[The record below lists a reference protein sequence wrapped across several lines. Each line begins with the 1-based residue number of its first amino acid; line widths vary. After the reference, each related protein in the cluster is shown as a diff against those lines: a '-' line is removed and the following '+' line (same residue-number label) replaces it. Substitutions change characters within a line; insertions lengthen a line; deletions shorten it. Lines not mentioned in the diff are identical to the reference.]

1 MNNIKKF
8 VPLVTMTYGIYYYI
22 YFDICK
28 NNNVDYY
35 KFI

>member
-1 MNNIKKF
+1 MHPKKKF
-8 VPLVTMTYGIYYYI
+8 VPFVTMTYGIYYYI

-28 NNNVDYY
+28 KNNEHYY